1 MDTKIPGYIVR
12 NGVAVGLNS
21 NITLITTT
29 PVGVVLPFAGSGAP
43 NGYLICDGQ
52 EISRTEYPELYKV
65 IGTTYGEGDGSTT
78 FNVPDYRETV
88 LVGAGENTTDTIT
101 DHDVYELGEFKDDQ
115 FQGHWH
121 NLGNSNGT
129 VTVSLGASIK
139 GSDTKSAASDQSMS
153 RYIVDTALD
162 AITDGTNGEPRKG
175 TTTHGKQK
183 GVTYIIKAYS
193 TNEGEDV
200 GLTDEVKNYI
210 DTTATIPT
218 SKPDTIEP
226 GSIWIEA

>member
-52 EISRTEYPELYKV
+52 EISRKEYSELFKV

-78 FNVPDYRETV
+78 FNIPDYRETV
-88 LVGAGENTTDTIT
+88 LIGTGENTTDTIA

-115 FQGHWH
+115 SQGHWH
-121 NLGNSNGT
+121 ILGNSNGT

-139 GSDTKSAASDQSMS
+139 GGSITGANSGGEN
-153 RYIVDTALD
+153 RYPVDTALD

>member
-21 NITLITTT
+21 NITLISTT
-29 PVGVVLPFAGSGAP
+29 PIGVVLPFAGSGAP

-52 EISRTEYPELYKV
+52 EISRTEYPELFKV

-88 LVGAGENTTDTIT
+88 LVGTGENTTDTIEN
-101 DHDVYELGEFKDDQ
+101 HDVYELGEFKDDQ
-115 FQGHWH
+115 LQNHSHHINTG
-121 NLGNSNGT
+121 LNSTGSYIRQVGT
-129 VTVSLGASIK
+129 YAGAEYSTYSSTIYS
-139 GSDTKSAASDQSMS
+139 GRT
-153 RYIVDTALD
+153 
-162 AITDGTNGEPRKG
+162 G
-175 TTTHGKQK
+175 TTTRGKQK

-218 SKPDTIEP
+218 SKPATIEP

>member
-1 MDTKIPGYIVR
+1 MNTKQKGYIVR
-12 NGVAVGLNS
+12 NGVVIGLNED
-21 NITLITTT
+21 ITLITST
-29 PVGVVLPFAGSGAP
+29 PIGVVLPFAGSGAP
-43 NGYLICDGQ
+43 SGYLICDGQ
-52 EISRTEYPELYKV
+52 EISRTEYPELFKV

-88 LVGAGENTTDTIT
+88 LVGAGENTTDTIAA
-101 DHDVYELGEFKDDQ
+101 HDVYELGEFKDDQ
-115 FQGHWH
+115 LQGHRH
-121 NLGNSNGT
+121 KLGNSNGT
-129 VTVSLGASIK
+129 VTVALGASNK
-139 GSDTKSAASDQSMS
+139 GDSINGARSDTTTQ

-162 AITDGTNGEPRKG
+162 AITDGTNGEPRIG
-175 TTTHGKQK
+175 STTHGKQK

-218 SKPDTIEP
+218 SKPATIEP

>member
-88 LVGAGENTTDTIT
+88 LVGAGENTTDTIAN
-101 DHDVYELGEFKDDQ
+101 HDVYELGEFKDDQ
-115 FQGHWH
+115 VQNH
-121 NLGNSNGT
+121 NHTLTIPDSAYQYTPTGNYGPGANSKYTATTSNNSGR
-129 VTVSLGASIK
+129 S
-139 GSDTKSAASDQSMS
+139 
-153 RYIVDTALD
+153 
-162 AITDGTNGEPRKG
+162 G

>member
-1 MDTKIPGYIVR
+1 MNNKIPGYIIR

-29 PVGVVLPFAGSGAP
+29 PIGVVLPFAGSGAP
-43 NGYLICDGQ
+43 SGYLICDGQ
-52 EISRTEYPELYKV
+52 EISRTEYPELFKV

-88 LVGAGENTTDTIT
+88 LVGAGENTTDTIES
-101 DHDVYELGEFKDDQ
+101 HDVYELGEFKDDQ
-115 FQGHWH
+115 FQGHGH
-121 NLGNSNGT
+121 NLNTAVIIPTSGTGAHSGNLNWATYSNVNATNPITLSNYG
-129 VTVSLGASIK
+129 
-139 GSDTKSAASDQSMS
+139 
-153 RYIVDTALD
+153 D
-162 AITDGTNGEPRKG
+162 ARFD

-183 GVTYIIKAYS
+183 GITYIIKAYS